1 MKLIEPVLPDA
12 PAAAAKPHISA
23 VDDNQDEIRDL
34 LHGIA
39 NGGRDSFA
47 EFHRRFSGMV
57 YATAVQILHNHED
70 AEDTSQEVFASLW
83 KKAGMFAND
92 RGKPSTWLAA
102 MARNRSIDR
111 LRARQRRSKLNDS
124 FEDESRTAEQIVRTD
139 PAKETSTHEMSHQ
152 VRSAVME
159 LSEEQRQAI
168 QLAFFDGLTQLEI
181 AKQTGEPLGTIK
193 ARIRRGIGRLRD
205 IVKE

>member
-1 MKLIEPVLPDA
+1 MKISEPVFPDYP
-12 PAAAAKPHISA
+12 PAADFPP
-23 VDDNQDEIRDL
+23 VDNQDEVRDL
-34 LHGIA
+34 LRGIA
-39 NGGRDSFA
+39 NGDRREFA
-47 EFHRRFSGMV
+47 EFHHRFSGMV

-70 AEDTSQEVFASLW
+70 AQDTTQEVFTSLW
-83 KKAGMFAND
+83 KKAGMFVDD

-102 MARNRSIDR
+102 MARNRSIDK

-124 FEDESRTAEQIVRTD
+124 FEDESRVGEQMVRTD
-139 PAKETSTHEMSHQ
+139 PAKETGTLEMSHQ
-152 VRSAVME
+152 VRTAVME

-181 AKQTGEPLGTIK
+181 SKQTGEPLGTIK
-193 ARIRRGIGRLRD
+193 ARIRRGLGRLRD